1 MGSTLIQCS
10 TQWRFNINYCE
21 LARYLGCI
29 DQLVC
34 KAFRNGLDVTE
45 SRFPSTCTWECAQH
59 SNMGMCTT
67 LKHGN
72 VDNTQTWECGQHLN
86 MGMCTT
92 LTYQLYNSIYCQTT
106 SSSYIQNIFLILHNQ
121 KLQTIKNYGLNTQ
134 DEFWSYA
141 FPLYETEKLLFCT
154 TQCM

>member
-1 MGSTLIQCS
+1 MVGPNHPPPTTVGSTLIQCS

-34 KAFRNGLDVTE
+34 KTFRNGLDVTE

-59 SNMGMCTT
+59 SNMGMWTT
-67 LKHGN
+67 LEHGN
-72 VDNTQTWECGQHLN
+72 VYNTHIPVV
-86 MGMCTT
+86 
-92 LTYQLYNSIYCQTT
+92 QLHILSN
-106 SSSYIQNIFLILHNQ
+106 YIIILHTKYFLILHNQ